1 MHFPIALLIAQY
13 GYFVIFIGGVIEG
26 EMVLVF
32 GGLAAH
38 ERYLFLPFVILF
50 AFLGALVSDFTFF
63 YLGRRHGRGIL
74 LRWPHITK
82 YTKKP
87 QELIHKHALWV
98 TFAMRFLYGFR
109 NIVPFTLGMSEMRA
123 SVFVTL
129 NMCGAAL
136 WAIIVGLGGFFFGTL
151 LEVFIGRFRHY
162 EFRIILYTLV
172 VFAIFSFG
180 YKLFKVITNRISEN

>member
-1 MHFPIALLIAQY
+1 MHFPIALLIAKY

-26 EMVLVF
+26 GMVLVF

-74 LRWPHITK
+74 LRWPHISK

-87 QELIHKHALWV
+87 QELVHS
-98 TFAMRFLYGFR
+98 MR
-109 NIVPFTLGMSEMRA
+109 
-123 SVFVTL
+123 
-129 NMCGAAL
+129 CG
-136 WAIIVGLGGFFFGTL
+136 
-151 LEVFIGRFRHY
+151 
-162 EFRIILYTLV
+162 
-172 VFAIFSFG
+172 
-180 YKLFKVITNRISEN
+180 